1 MWGKVKIELAIWRLA
16 LRRAWPQVRAVWA
29 SGRLPDGQTLERG

>member
-16 LRRAWPQVRAVWA
+16 LRRAWPQVRAVWGRKPLA
-29 SGRLPDGQTLERG
+29 VGVPESGH